1 MVKRL
6 AIILTLLSTP
16 ALLSSPALAQ
26 TAPTVEQVQ
35 EQANGLIAALQSQRN
50 DCQDR
55 SAQTLA
61 NAQTQIAKLQK
72 EIAELRKS
80 AEPKK
85 D

>member
-1 MVKRL
+1 MMKR
-6 AIILTLLSTP
+6 ITLTL

-26 TAPTVEQVQ
+26 QPAPTVEQVQ
-35 EQANGLIAALQSQRN
+35 EQANGLITALQSQRN
-50 DCQDR
+50 ACMDQ
-55 SAQTLA
+55 SAQTIA
-61 NAQTQIAKLQK
+61 NAQSQIAKLQK